1 MKKAL
6 TSAALLIA
14 LAGAA
19 HAEGD
24 ATKGEKDFKKCKACH
39 TIVSPEGD
47 VIFKGGKTGPNL
59 YGIIG
64 RQIAGYEG
72 FKYGASIA
80 ALGETGAVWTEELLD
95 AYVKDPKGFLKE
107 QLGDGK
113 AKSKMTFK
121 WKKPENI
128 IAYLASVAP
137 AAEMPADDAAATD
150 AAPAAEADSA
160 ASN

>member
-1 MKKAL
+1 MKNAL

-14 LAGAA
+14 LAGGA
-19 HAEGD
+19 HAAGD

-39 TIVSPEGD
+39 TIASPEGD

-64 RQIAGYEG
+64 SQIASVEG

-80 ALGETGAVWTEELLD
+80 ALGETGAVWTEELMD
-95 AYVKDPKGFLKE
+95 AYIKDPKGFLKE
-107 QLGDGK
+107 QLDDGK

-137 AAEMPADDAAATD
+137 AMEAPADDAAAEGE
-150 AAPAAEADSA
+150 APAAEGDSA

>member
-1 MKKAL
+1 MKKVL
-6 TSAALLIA
+6 TSAALLFA
-14 LAGAA
+14 LVGAA

-24 ATKGEKDFKKCKACH
+24 AAKGEKDFKKCKACH
-39 TIVSPEGD
+39 TIANPDGD

-59 YGIIG
+59 YGIVG
-64 RQIAGYEG
+64 RPIASYEG

-80 ALGETGAVWTEELLD
+80 ALGETGAVWTVELLET
-95 AYVKDPKGFLKE
+95 YVKDPKGFLKE

-113 AKSKMTFK
+113 AKTKMTFK

-137 AAEMPADDAAATD
+137 AMEMPADE
-150 AAPAAEADSA
+150 APAAEADSA